1 MMKKILALCLALL
14 LAMSAALATPA
25 ADEAYDL
32 VALANEMIS
41 AIYPDEGQLFVYA
54 DEMEDGLI
62 SFSTEDGDIA
72 ICAIPGAAGEHV
84 DIMMLVCS
92 NQDKARLAMNTICAL
107 PFAYDD
113 VDGAVLVAAWFD
125 DLFDDVLAAMESG
138 EVFMTSFEDAATFR
152 AELVVVPTDVGNRLN
167 IFFYAT
173 GESDGSGAA

>member
-32 VALANEMIS
+32 VDLANEMIS

-72 ICAIPGAAGEHV
+72 ICAIPDAAGEHV

-152 AELVVVPTDVGNRLN
+152 VELVVAPTDVGNRLN